1 MVRNPAGGL
10 KLPHLT
16 AVVLLFNRTGVFAG
30 TERAALDATE
40 LEPGAEAHFTV
51 SVPHVSDIGRYRVS
65 FSTEDHVVPHMDKRD
80 GA

>member
-1 MVRNPAGGL
+1 M

-16 AVVLLFNRTGVFAG
+16 AVVLLFNKSGVLSG
-30 TERAALDATE
+30 TERAALDTTE
-40 LEPGAEAHFTV
+40 LKPGAEAHFTV
-51 SVPHVSDIGRYRVS
+51 NVLHVSDIGRYRVS